1 MARITYVQPDG
12 EAVEI
17 DVPDGWS
24 LMRGAVVHD
33 VDGIIGECGGF
44 CSCATCHC
52 YVEPARL
59 AGLEPPSEGED
70 AMLDCVAAERRP
82 NSRLACQLIASP
94 ATDGLRLELPD
105 TQG

>member
-12 EAVEI
+12 EAVTLE
-17 DVPDGWS
+17 VPDGWS
-24 LMRGAVVHD
+24 LMRGAVVND

-52 YVEPARL
+52 YVEPGRL
-59 AGLEPPSEGED
+59 AQLGPPSEGED

-82 NSRLACQLIASP
+82 NSRLACQLVASP
-94 ATDGLRLELPD
+94 ATDGLVLELPE